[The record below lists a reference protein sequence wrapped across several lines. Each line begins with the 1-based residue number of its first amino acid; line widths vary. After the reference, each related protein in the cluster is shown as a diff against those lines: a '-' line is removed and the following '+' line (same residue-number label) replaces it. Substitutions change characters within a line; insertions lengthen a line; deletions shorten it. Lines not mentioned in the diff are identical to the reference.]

1 MKKINE
7 GVPKFMKGSIDPF
20 PRGRILFL
28 GGTNI
33 LRSELG
39 LLGRHVKHRMC
50 QDVSLVKRVQKDLEN
65 SIAEFTEYLNSCLFT
80 SKKIMFLKANSMPH
94 TQHVLTE
101 TNPTAYFR

>member
-1 MKKINE
+1 
-7 GVPKFMKGSIDPF
+7 MKGSIDPF

-65 SIAEFTEYLNSCLFT
+65 SIAEFTEYLNSFVCLHQRKLR
-80 SKKIMFLKANSMPH
+80 S
-94 TQHVLTE
+94 
-101 TNPTAYFR
+101 